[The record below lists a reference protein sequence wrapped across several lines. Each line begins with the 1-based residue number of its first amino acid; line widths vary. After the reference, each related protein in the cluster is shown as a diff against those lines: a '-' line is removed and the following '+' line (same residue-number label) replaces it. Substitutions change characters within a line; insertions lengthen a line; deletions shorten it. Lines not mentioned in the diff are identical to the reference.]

1 MNTCF
6 EPGTTMNKPLI
17 EESLLRRGFAVVLT
31 CITLGSSAP
40 ARAQAASQ
48 PASEP
53 IRVGLIFP
61 LTGGSAD
68 MGNSAR
74 IGAQIAVDEVNEV
87 GGYLGHR
94 FELVIRDDKA
104 NPDAGLAAATDLVL
118 KEKVLATLGFCNTGV
133 AAKALDVFQKN
144 QHVLIIPCATGT
156 ALTARYAAR
165 DSYIFR
171 TSARDSLQTE
181 FLVAELEKR
190 GLRKPALI
198 IDKSGYGDAGLI
210 DLEAAFANHK
220 LKPVIV
226 IRFAVGAK
234 SLVEEI
240 KQAKAA
246 GADSLI
252 GWTVGPESGVLAASR
267 TELGWNVPHFGPWG
281 LSHRSA
287 FESSGGAVEA
297 TMSVQTVLPNVF
309 LERNNAFRLKYRKLS
324 DEKLIGSMM
333 AAAQTYDAM
342 HLLLRAMFEA
352 KSDQSG
358 KGLKRGLENLPRRYA
373 GVVTSY
379 DKPFSETDHDA
390 ISANMLWLGTWRK
403 GARDYHYGEDAKRAS
418 VIRLKE

>member
-1 MNTCF
+1 M
-6 EPGTTMNKPLI
+6 TMNKLLT
-17 EESLLRRGFAVVLT
+17 ETSLMRRGFAVALT
-31 CITLGSSAP
+31 CVGLGLSFDA
-40 ARAQAASQ
+40 AAQAASS
-48 PASEP
+48 PSSAP
-53 IRVGLIFP
+53 IRVGLILP
-61 LTGGSAD
+61 LTGGSSD

-104 NPDAGLAAATDLVL
+104 NPDVGLAAANDLVL
-118 KEKVLATLGFCNTGV
+118 HEKVLATVGFCNTGV
-133 AAKALDVFQKN
+133 AAKALEVFQKN

-171 TSARDSLQTE
+171 TAARDSLQTE
-181 FLVAELEKR
+181 FLVAEIDKR
-190 GLRKPALI
+190 GLRKTALLV
-198 IDKSGYGDAGLI
+198 DKSGYGDAGLV
-210 DLEAAFANHK
+210 DLEAAFSNHK
-220 LKPVIV
+220 LKPVVV

-234 SLVEEI
+234 TLVDEI

-267 TELGWNVPHFGPWG
+267 AETGWAVPHYGPWG
-281 LSHRSA
+281 MSHRSA
-287 FESSGGAVEA
+287 FENSGGAVEG

-324 DEKLIGSMM
+324 DETMIGSMM

-352 KSDQSG
+352 KGDQSG
-358 KGLKRGLENLPRRYA
+358 KGLKRGLENLPRRYT

-403 GARDYHYGEDAKRAS
+403 GARDYLHAEDAKRAS
-418 VIRLKE
+418 VIRYKE